1 MSEKQKIEMYYKG
14 LKTEQVMNE
23 FISCV
28 DGILVLE
35 QSVKLWKN
43 YSHHVAETYS
53 CLMEIMWQNR
63 KHKTQQSQVSFQ
75 AMLNQVSLEQEDE
88 INTLHSKIIINM
100 RKERDL
106 VHRILNFSDAIL
118 NEQDELE
125 GIKKLGLHIAELFV
139 DKTQTAIEL
148 LNELSIRLST
158 PVACLVVCIGLENL
172 KQRDPINATHA
183 ALNFLSELRVAD
195 NYTQR
200 IFQKQLQ
207 AISI

>member
-1 MSEKQKIEMYYKG
+1 MNEKKRIEMYYKG

-28 DGILVLE
+28 DEIMVLE
-35 QSVKLWKN
+35 QSVELWKN
-43 YSHHVAETYS
+43 YSHHVAETYT
-53 CLMEIMWQNR
+53 CLMEIMQQ
-63 KHKTQQSQVSFQ
+63 HKNHKKIHEQVSFQ
-75 AMLNQVSLEQEDE
+75 AMLNQVSVEQANE
-88 INTLHSKIIINM
+88 INILHSQIIIKL

-106 VHRILNFSDAIL
+106 LHRILNFSDAIL

-125 GIKKLGLHIAELFV
+125 GIKKLGLHIAELLV
-139 DKTQTAIEL
+139 DNTQTAIEL

-158 PVACLVVCIGLENL
+158 PVACLVVCIELESL
-172 KQRDPINATHA
+172 KQRDPINTTHA
-183 ALNFLSELRVAD
+183 ALNFLSEMRLAD

-207 AISI
+207 AIPI